1 MRLDK
6 FLAHAT
12 EMTRQQAQRAVRA
25 GNVSVNGAVVRQT
38 AQQLTDRDVV
48 TLCGE
53 VLQKIQSRYFMLHKP
68 IGYIC
73 ANSDGHHP
81 VVLDLL
87 HESRHESLQVVGRL
101 DIDTTG
107 LVLLTDDGQW
117 NHRVTA
123 PTSHCA
129 KTYHVQLAEPLRT
142 DAEKLLCEGV
152 QLDGEKQLTKPAQLF
167 FFDDERLQ
175 VRLVISEGKYH
186 QVKRMFAAVGN
197 RVVGLHRESIGNV
210 VLDAALL
217 AGEYRALT
225 PEEVAGI

>member
-12 EMTRQQAQRAVRA
+12 EMTRQQAQRAVRV
-25 GNVSVNGAVVRQT
+25 GDVSVNGVVVQQT

-48 TLCGE
+48 TLCGD
-53 VLQKIQSRYFMLHKP
+53 VLQKIQPRYFMLHKP

-87 HESRHESLQVVGRL
+87 HESRRESLQVVGRL

-123 PTSHCA
+123 PASHCA
-129 KTYHVQLAEPLRT
+129 KTYRVQLAEPLRT

-167 FFDDERLQ
+167 FLDDERLQ
-175 VRLVISEGKYH
+175 VRLVIGEGKYH

-197 RVVGLHRESIGNV
+197 RVVSLHRESIGNV